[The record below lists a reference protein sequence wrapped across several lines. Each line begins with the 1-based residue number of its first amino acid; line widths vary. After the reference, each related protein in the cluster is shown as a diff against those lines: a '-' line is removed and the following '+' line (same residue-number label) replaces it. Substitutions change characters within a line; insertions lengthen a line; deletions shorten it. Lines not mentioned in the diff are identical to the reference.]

1 MLFQLIQIRSILDVI
16 LSSLLI
22 SGYFFIIIAG
32 VINLKREEKLKSSIF
47 LTIIGAVE
55 ILYEFLKW
63 RLYNSIIIIFSEPN
77 LLIVQINYAI
87 LRIIPYIIS
96 IITFGVLTIILAKRN
111 KENSG
116 KRLLLSGIFWIIPTS
131 ILLVI
136 NIYGFFP
143 IAQPV
148 AAIFGNISIF
158 VTLFMVVSRIFLLL
172 YASRIKEKNILV
184 ASILLLIASIVF
196 IFYTVI
202 DFIIY
207 IFIF

>member
-1 MLFQLIQIRSILDVI
+1 MIQIRSILDVI

-22 SGYFFIIIAG
+22 SGYFFIVIAG

-47 LTIIGAVE
+47 FTIIGAVE

-63 RLYNSIIIIFSEPN
+63 RLYNSIIVIFSEPN
-77 LLIVQINYAI
+77 LLIVQLNYAI
-87 LRIIPYIIS
+87 LWIIPYIIS
-96 IITFGVLTIILAKRN
+96 ILTFGVLTIILAKRN

-143 IAQPV
+143 VAQPV
-148 AAIFGNISIF
+148 AVIFGNISIF

-172 YASRIKEKNILV
+172 YSVRIKEKN
-184 ASILLLIASIVF
+184 LLIASIFLMIASIVF
-196 IFYTVI
+196 TFYTAI
-202 DFIIY
+202 DFIINT
-207 IFIF
+207 FIF

>member
-22 SGYFFIIIAG
+22 SGYFFIVIAG

-47 LTIIGAVE
+47 FTIIGAVE

-63 RLYNSIIIIFSEPN
+63 RLYNSIIVIFSEPN
-77 LLIVQINYAI
+77 LLIVQLNYAI
-87 LRIIPYIIS
+87 LWIIPYIIS
-96 IITFGVLTIILAKRN
+96 ILTFGVLTIILAKRN

-143 IAQPV
+143 VAQPV
-148 AAIFGNISIF
+148 AVIFGNISIF

-172 YASRIKEKNILV
+172 YSVRIKEKN
-184 ASILLLIASIVF
+184 LLIASIFLMIASIVF
-196 IFYTVI
+196 TFYTAI
-202 DFIIY
+202 DFIINT
-207 IFIF
+207 FIF

>member
-22 SGYFFIIIAG
+22 SGYFFIVIAG

-87 LRIIPYIIS
+87 LWIIPYIIS

-143 IAQPV
+143 VAQPV

-196 IFYTVI
+196 IFYAVI